1 VYVADR
7 WHLHHRMSNIGFSQR
22 RTVLYL
28 YGWTVIMS
36 GLAVALRFVPYSD
49 HHGHLHAGWSIL
61 MGVLGLF
68 AVAAS
73 VYLIYVLEI
82 VKFRRLRAFQLRRE
96 EPATSEHQI
105 AAEVKRELETGEFE
119 AVER

>member
-1 VYVADR
+1 
-7 WHLHHRMSNIGFSQR
+7 
-22 RTVLYL
+22 
-28 YGWTVIMS
+28 
-36 GLAVALRFVPYSD
+36 
-49 HHGHLHAGWSIL
+49 
-61 MGVLGLF
+61 
-68 AVAAS
+68 